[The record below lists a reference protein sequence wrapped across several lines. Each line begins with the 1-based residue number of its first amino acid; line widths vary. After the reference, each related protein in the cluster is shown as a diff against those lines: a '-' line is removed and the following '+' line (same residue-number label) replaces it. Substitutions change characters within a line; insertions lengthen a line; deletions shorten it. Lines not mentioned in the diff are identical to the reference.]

1 MEFYLLRHGAAVE
14 PGTKGYEV
22 DANRPLVAKGRKQ
35 IRHVVGALK
44 EMDVRF
50 DAIFT
55 SPLLRA
61 RETAEL
67 LAAGMKSSRL
77 IQIVDELIPGTPPEK
92 LIRRIIG
99 MKKMPKRILCVGHE
113 PDLGELASWL
123 LTGAASGRFPLKK
136 GGLVRL
142 DISKLTPG
150 QCAVLTWCLTPP
162 QLKMLSG
169 K

>member
-1 MEFYLLRHGAAVE
+1 MEFYLLRHGTAVE
-14 PGTKGYEV
+14 PGTKGYEE
-22 DANRPLVAKGRKQ
+22 DANRPLIAKGRKQ

-44 EMDVRF
+44 EMDVSF

-67 LAAGMKSSRL
+67 LAAGMKLSRHV
-77 IQIVDELIPGTPPEK
+77 QRVDELMPGMPPEK
-92 LIRRIIG
+92 LIRRIAG
-99 MKKMPKRILCVGHE
+99 LKKAPKRVLCVGHE
-113 PDLGELASWL
+113 PDLGELAAWL
-123 LTGAASGRFPLKK
+123 ITGTVSGQFPLKK
-136 GGLVRL
+136 SGLVRL

-150 QCAVLTWCLTPP
+150 RCAVLAWFLTPQ
-162 QLKMLSG
+162 QLKMLAG